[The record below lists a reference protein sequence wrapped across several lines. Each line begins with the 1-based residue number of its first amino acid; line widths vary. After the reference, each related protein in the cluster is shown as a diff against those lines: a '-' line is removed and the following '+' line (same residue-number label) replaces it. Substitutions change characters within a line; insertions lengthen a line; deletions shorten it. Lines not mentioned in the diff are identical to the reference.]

1 MIYNSLPIFRKLTN
15 IAKFALMSENIT
27 YEQFELTREFI
38 EELQQNIEFEE
49 KDHIVKM
56 LQDLHPADI
65 AEIYE
70 ELNIEEAKFTF
81 LLLEKETAADV
92 LAELE
97 EDDRRKFLRAIPP
110 NILAERFIEYMDSDD
125 AADVI
130 QELPEDK
137 QEKVLSHVKDEDHAE
152 DIKELLSYD
161 EDTAGGLMAKE
172 LFRVDE
178 ESTVR
183 ECLVELRKQAEEVD
197 EVYYIYVVDSE
208 NKLVGTLSLKALLIA
223 TAQTKAKNI
232 CNTDVISVQVAE
244 KSEEVALMM
253 QKYDLVALPV
263 VSENG
268 ELMGRITIDDV
279 VDVIKEEAEKD
290 YQMISGLTDDV
301 ESSDSVYRITRAR
314 IPWLLIGLFGGI
326 VGAAVIGYFEG
337 DIAKYAGLA
346 LFLPLI
352 AAMGGNAGVQSSSIV
367 VQGIAAGDI
376 GIDTIGK
383 KLMKELAVSF
393 VNAVILSSLIFTYSF
408 FFQNSFPLTVSV
420 SIALFVVIIFAS
432 LFGTLVPLLLDKFK
446 IDPALATGPFITTVN
461 DIMGLMIYLTIG
473 RFIFILL

>member
-1 MIYNSLPIFRKLTN
+1 
-15 IAKFALMSENIT
+15 MSENTT
-27 YEQFELTREFI
+27 YEPFELTREFI

-49 KDHIVKM
+49 KDHIIK
-56 LQDLHPADI
+56 LLNDLHPADI
-65 AEIYE
+65 AEIYD

-81 LLLEKETAADV
+81 LLLEKEIAADV

-97 EDDRRKFLRAIPP
+97 EDNRKKFLRVMPP

-130 QELPEDK
+130 QQLPEDK
-137 QEKVLSHVKDEDHAE
+137 QERVLSHVKDDEHVE
-152 DIKELLSYD
+152 DIKDLLRYH

-172 LFRVDE
+172 LFMVNQE
-178 ESTVR
+178 QTVR

-197 EVYYIYVVDSE
+197 EVYYIYVVDDE
-208 NKLVGTLSLKALLIA
+208 RKLVGTLSLKALLIA

-232 CNTDVISVQVAE
+232 CNTDVISVQTEE
-244 KSEEVALMM
+244 KSGEVALMM
-253 QKYDLVALPV
+253 HKYDLVALPV
-263 VSENG
+263 INENG

-301 ESSDSVYRITRAR
+301 ESSDSVYKITRAR

-393 VNAVILSSLIFTYSF
+393 VNAIILSSLIFAYSY
-408 FFQNSFPLTVSV
+408 FFQDSFPLTVSV
-420 SIALFVVIIFAS
+420 SIALFIVIIFAS
-432 LFGTLVPLLLDKFK
+432 LFGTLVPLLLDKFE

-461 DIMGLMIYLTIG
+461 DIMGLMIYLYIG
-473 RFIFILL
+473 RIIFMLL

>member
-1 MIYNSLPIFRKLTN
+1 
-15 IAKFALMSENIT
+15 MSENIT

-81 LLLEKETAADV
+81 LLLDKEIAADV

-97 EDDRRKFLRAIPP
+97 EDDRKKFLKVIPP

-137 QEKVLSHVKDEDHAE
+137 QERVLSHVKDDEHVE
-152 DIKELLSYD
+152 GIKELLRYD
-161 EDTAGGLMAKE
+161 EDSAGGLMAKE
-172 LFRVDE
+172 LFMVNQE
-178 ESTVR
+178 QTVR
-183 ECLVELRKQAEEVD
+183 ECMVELRKQAEQVD
-197 EVYYIYVVDSE
+197 EVYYIYVVDDE
-208 NKLVGTLSLKALLIA
+208 NSLIGTLSLKALLIA
-223 TAQTKAKNI
+223 SAQTKAKNI
-232 CNTDVISVQVAE
+232 CNTDVISVPVEE

-263 VSENG
+263 ISKNG
-268 ELMGRITIDDV
+268 ELVGRITIDDV

-301 ESSDSVYRITRAR
+301 ESSDSVYKITRAR

-383 KLMKELAVSF
+383 KLIKELAVSV
-393 VNAVILSSLIFTYSF
+393 VNAIILSSLIFCYSY
-408 FFQNSFPLTVSV
+408 FFQDSLPLTISV

-432 LFGTLVPLLLDKFK
+432 LFGTLVPLLLDKFE

-461 DIMGLMIYLTIG
+461 DIMGLMIYLFIG
-473 RFIFILL
+473 RIIFTIALTSSLI

>member
-1 MIYNSLPIFRKLTN
+1 
-15 IAKFALMSENIT
+15 MSENIT
-27 YEQFELTREFI
+27 YEQFELSREFI

-97 EDDRRKFLRAIPP
+97 EDDRKKFLRVIPP

-137 QEKVLSHVKDEDHAE
+137 QERVLSHVKDDEHVE
-152 DIKELLSYD
+152 GIKELLRYD
-161 EDTAGGLMAKE
+161 EDSAGGLMAKE
-172 LFRVDE
+172 LFMVNQE
-178 ESTVR
+178 QTVR
-183 ECLVELRKQAEEVD
+183 ECLVDLRKQAEQVD
-197 EVYYIYVVDSE
+197 EVYYIYVVDEE
-208 NKLVGTLSLKALLIA
+208 NRLIGTLSLKALLIA

-232 CNTDVISVQVAE
+232 CNTDVISVQVDE

-263 VSENG
+263 INKSK
-268 ELMGRITIDDV
+268 ELVGRITIDDV

-301 ESSDSVYRITRAR
+301 ESSDSVYKITRAR
-314 IPWLLIGLFGGI
+314 IPWLLIGLVGGI

-383 KLMKELAVSF
+383 KLVKELAVS
-393 VNAVILSSLIFTYSF
+393 VINAIILSSLIFAYSY
-408 FFQNSFPLTVSV
+408 FFQDSFPLTVSV

-432 LFGTLVPLLLDKFK
+432 LFGTLVPLLLDKFE

-461 DIMGLMIYLTIG
+461 DIMGLLIYLYIG
-473 RFIFILL
+473 RFIFMLL

>member
-1 MIYNSLPIFRKLTN
+1 
-15 IAKFALMSENIT
+15 MSENIT
-27 YEQFELTREFI
+27 YEPFELSREFI
-38 EELQQNIEFEE
+38 EELQQNIEFEQ

-56 LQDLHPADI
+56 LGDLHPADI

-70 ELNIEEAKFTF
+70 ELNIDEAKFTF
-81 LLLEKETAADV
+81 LLLDHEIAADV

-97 EDDRRKFLRAIPP
+97 ETDRKKFLKAIPP
-110 NILAERFIEYMDSDD
+110 NILAERFIENMDSDD

-130 QELPEDK
+130 QELPEEK
-137 QEKVLSHVKDEDHAE
+137 QERVLSHIKDDEQAE
-152 DIKELLSYD
+152 DIKELLTYD
-161 EDTAGGLMAKE
+161 EDSAGGLMAKE
-172 LFRVDE
+172 LFLVNQED
-178 ESTVR
+178 TVR
-183 ECLVELRKQAEEVD
+183 QCLVELRKQAEEVD
-197 EVYYIYVVDSE
+197 EVYYIYVVDDE
-208 NKLVGTLSLKALLIA
+208 NKLIGTLSLKALLIA
-223 TAQTKAKNI
+223 TAQTKAKDI
-232 CNTDVISVQVAE
+232 CNTDVISAYADD

-253 QKYDLVALPV
+253 HKYDLVALPV
-263 VSENG
+263 ISESRK
-268 ELMGRITIDDV
+268 LLGRITIDDV

-376 GIDTIGK
+376 GIDSIGK
-383 KLMKELAVSF
+383 KLIKELAVS
-393 VNAVILSSLIFTYSF
+393 VINAIILSGLIFTYSYF
-408 FFQNSFPLTVSV
+408 FHDSFPLTVSV
-420 SIALFVVIIFAS
+420 SLALFVVIIFAS
-432 LFGTLVPLLLDKFK
+432 LFGTLVPLLLDKFE

-461 DIMGLMIYLTIG
+461 DIMGLMIYLYIG
-473 RFIFILL
+473 RVIFMMI

>member
-1 MIYNSLPIFRKLTN
+1 
-15 IAKFALMSENIT
+15 MSENTT

-49 KDHIVKM
+49 KDHIIKM
-56 LQDLHPADI
+56 LNDLHPADI
-65 AEIYE
+65 AEIYD

-81 LLLEKETAADV
+81 LLLEKEVAADV

-97 EDDRRKFLRAIPP
+97 EDNRKKFLRVMPP

-130 QELPEDK
+130 QQLPEDK
-137 QEKVLSHVKDEDHAE
+137 QERVLSHVKDDEHVE
-152 DIKELLSYD
+152 DIKDLLRYH

-172 LFRVDE
+172 LFMVNQE
-178 ESTVR
+178 QTVR

-197 EVYYIYVVDSE
+197 EVYYIYVVDDE
-208 NKLVGTLSLKALLIA
+208 RKLVGTLSLKALLIA

-232 CNTDVISVQVAE
+232 CNTDVISVQTEE
-244 KSEEVALMM
+244 KSGEVALMM
-253 QKYDLVALPV
+253 HKYDLVALPV
-263 VSENG
+263 INENG

-301 ESSDSVYRITRAR
+301 ESSDSVYKITRAR

-393 VNAVILSSLIFTYSF
+393 VNAIILSSLIFAYSY
-408 FFQNSFPLTVSV
+408 FFQDSFPLTVSV
-420 SIALFVVIIFAS
+420 SIALFIVIIFAS
-432 LFGTLVPLLLDKFK
+432 LFGTLVPLLLDKFE

-461 DIMGLMIYLTIG
+461 DIMGLMIYLYIG
-473 RFIFILL
+473 RIIFMLL